1 MSRIK
6 RPINSAAIQA
16 LIPELRVAARDLVNG
31 SAIEPDAL
39 VQTALTTALRNWNQL
54 PAGAA
59 LKPWLL
65 GVLKDQVCTTGDPG
79 SVERAQQLGALPAE
93 RD

>member
-1 MSRIK
+1 MSQGNP
-6 RPINSAAIQA
+6 PINSAAIQG

-31 SAIEPDAL
+31 SAIPPDAL
-39 VQTALTTALRNWNQL
+39 VQGALLVALRNWHQL
-54 PAGAA
+54 PSDDG

-65 GVLKDQVCTTGDPG
+65 GTM
-79 SVERAQQLGALPAE
+79 